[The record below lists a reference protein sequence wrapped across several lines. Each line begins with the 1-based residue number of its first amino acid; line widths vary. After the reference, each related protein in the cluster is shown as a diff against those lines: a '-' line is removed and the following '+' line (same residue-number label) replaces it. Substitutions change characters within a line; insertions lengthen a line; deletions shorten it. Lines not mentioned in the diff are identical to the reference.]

1 MNKVKAL
8 IVLSMILISCQDIEK
23 TPKPD
28 DLIPEEKMV
37 KVLTDIS
44 LLHGARTYNKNL
56 MEQKGIA
63 PYEYLWEKY
72 GVDSTQFRRS
82 SDYYS
87 ENYKQYQRIYDSVKR
102 RLETMQVRYDS
113 LREVE
118 ERRQDS
124 IRDLDTTSIR
134 RADLE
139 AEDSLVPYDLND
151 RRILPDPVSA
161 GRSRD
166 SIR

>member
-1 MNKVKAL
+1 MKKVAAL
-8 IVLSMILISCQDIEK
+8 FALFMILISCQDIEK

-56 MEQKGIA
+56 LEEKGIA

-72 GVDSTQFRRS
+72 RVDSTQFRRS

-102 RLETMQVRYDS
+102 RLETMQVTYDS
-113 LREVE
+113 LREIE

-124 IRDLDTTSIR
+124 IRALDTTAIR
-134 RADLE
+134 RVDLE
-139 AEDSLVPYDLND
+139 TEDSLVPYDLND
-151 RRILPDPVSA
+151 RRVLPDPVSA
-161 GRSRD
+161 ERSRD
-166 SIR
+166 SVR